1 MTSATITVDI
11 PSAMWLSSNHRH
23 HWRQKAARTAD
34 IRTLAR
40 HACKGV
46 EPVAGPVVI
55 TAHVGYPP
63 RVHIADAPN
72 AWDSIKPAIDGIV
85 DAGVLIG
92 DDSAVIVE
100 HRFLRDP
107 ERTPRG
113 RYRLT
118 IHITTPCLHC
128 HRDAD
133 ERVEGLCRPCQRIE
147 F

>member
-1 MTSATITVDI
+1 MTTITVDI
-11 PSAMWLSSNHRH
+11 PSAMWLSSNQRKHRMEV
-23 HWRQKAARTAD
+23 ASRTRD
-34 IRTLAR
+34 IRTLAK
-40 HACKGV
+40 HAARSIP
-46 EPVAGPVVI
+46 PVTGPVVV
-55 TAHVGYPP
+55 TVYVGYPP
-63 RVHIADAPN
+63 QVHRVDPPN
-72 AWDSIKPAIDGIV
+72 AYPSIKAALDGIV

-100 HRFLRDP
+100 HRFVRDP

-118 IHITTPCLHC
+118 VHITTPCLHC

-133 ERVEGLCRPCQRIE
+133 ERVEGLCRPCQEIP